1 MIPRYHIPMHPSM
14 PSRQFRQQ
22 PPGRALGRPM
32 MGGPMMS
39 RTPQMRQGGGGGGGF
54 LSKLLGKG
62 KQMGQVSGATRSIGA
77 QQAAGGG
84 SILKSFTN
92 PSAINGFLTN
102 TQKVL
107 NTAQQVGPMINQYGP
122 LVKNIPAMWKL
133 YRGFK
138 NAPDATS
145 NKKASTTHEEQI
157 VPANQSI
164 STVRKEVN
172 EELQERIKT
181 NKESPSLSKP
191 KLYI

>member
-14 PSRQFRQQ
+14 PPRHFRQQ

-32 MGGPMMS
+32 MGRPMMS
-39 RTPQMRQGGGGGGGF
+39 KTPQMRQGGGGGF

-77 QQAAGGG
+77 QQVAGGG

-122 LVKNIPAMWKL
+122 LVKNIPVMWKL
-133 YRGFK
+133 YRGLK
-138 NAPDATS
+138 NAPDITPNEVAS
-145 NKKASTTHEEQI
+145 NTHEEQI
-157 VPANQSI
+157 IPANQSR

-181 NKESPSLSKP
+181 NKKSPSLSKP

>member
-1 MIPRYHIPMHPSM
+1 
-14 PSRQFRQQ
+14 
-22 PPGRALGRPM
+22 
-32 MGGPMMS
+32 
-39 RTPQMRQGGGGGGGF
+39 MRQGGGGGF

-77 QQAAGGG
+77 QQVAGGG

-122 LVKNIPAMWKL
+122 LVKNIPVMWKL
-133 YRGFK
+133 YRGLK
-138 NAPDATS
+138 NAPDITPNEEAS
-145 NKKASTTHEEQI
+145 NTHEEQI
-157 VPANQSI
+157 IPANQSR

-181 NKESPSLSKP
+181 NKKSPSLSKP

>member
-1 MIPRYHIPMHPSM
+1 MIPRYQIPMHPSM
-14 PSRQFRQQ
+14 PPRQFRQQ

-32 MGGPMMS
+32 MGRPMMN
-39 RTPQMRQGGGGGGGF
+39 RTPQMRQGGGGGF

-77 QQAAGGG
+77 QQVAGGG

-122 LVKNIPAMWKL
+122 LVKNIPVMWKL

-138 NAPDATS
+138 NAPDITPNEEAS
-145 NKKASTTHEEQI
+145 NKHEEQI
-157 VPANQSI
+157 IPANQSR
-164 STVRKEVN
+164 STARKEVN

-181 NKESPSLSKP
+181 NKKSPSLSKP

>member
-1 MIPRYHIPMHPSM
+1 ME
-14 PSRQFRQQ
+14 
-22 PPGRALGRPM
+22 
-32 MGGPMMS
+32 
-39 RTPQMRQGGGGGGGF
+39 GF

-77 QQAAGGG
+77 QQVAGGG

-133 YRGFK
+133 YRGLK
-138 NAPDATS
+138 NAPDITPNEEAS
-145 NKKASTTHEEQI
+145 NTHEET
-157 VPANQSI
+157 NHSCKSI
-164 STVRKEVN
+164 KIDSAKRSAMKNFKKGEKPIRNPPLYRSQNYTSK
-172 EELQERIKT
+172 QEC
-181 NKESPSLSKP
+181 
-191 KLYI
+191 

>member
-14 PSRQFRQQ
+14 PPRQFRQQ
-22 PPGRALGRPM
+22 PPGRALGRPR
-32 MGGPMMS
+32 PMMS

-77 QQAAGGG
+77 QQVAGGG

-122 LVKNIPAMWKL
+122 LVKNIPVMWKL
-133 YRGFK
+133 YRGLKMHPISPLMKKHQIHMK
-138 NAPDATS
+138 NKSFLQINQDRQCE
-145 NKKASTTHEEQI
+145 KK
-157 VPANQSI
+157 
-164 STVRKEVN
+164 
-172 EELQERIKT
+172 
-181 NKESPSLSKP
+181 
-191 KLYI
+191 

>member
-14 PSRQFRQQ
+14 PPRQFRQQ
-22 PPGRALGRPM
+22 PPGRALGRPR
-32 MGGPMMS
+32 PMMS
-39 RTPQMRQGGGGGGGF
+39 RTPQMRQGGGGGF

-77 QQAAGGG
+77 QQVAGGG

-122 LVKNIPAMWKL
+122 LVKNIPVMWKL
-133 YRGFK
+133 YRGLK
-138 NAPDATS
+138 NAPDITPNEETS
-145 NKKASTTHEEQI
+145 NTHEEQI
-157 VPANQSI
+157 IPTNQSR

-172 EELQERIKT
+172 EELQERRKT
-181 NKESPSLSKP
+181 NKKSPSLSKP

>member
-1 MIPRYHIPMHPSM
+1 MIPRYQIPMHPSM
-14 PSRQFRQQ
+14 PPPQFRQQ
-22 PPGRALGRPM
+22 PPGRSLGRPM
-32 MGGPMMS
+32 MGRPTMS
-39 RTPQMRQGGGGGGGF
+39 RTPQMRQGGGGGF

-77 QQAAGGG
+77 QQVAGGG

-138 NAPDATS
+138 NAPDT
-145 NKKASTTHEEQI
+145 
-157 VPANQSI
+157 
-164 STVRKEVN
+164 
-172 EELQERIKT
+172 
-181 NKESPSLSKP
+181 
-191 KLYI
+191 

>member
-14 PSRQFRQQ
+14 PPRQFRQQ

-32 MGGPMMS
+32 MGRPMMS
-39 RTPQMRQGGGGGGGF
+39 KTPQMRQGGGGGF

-62 KQMGQVSGATRSIGA
+62 KQMGQVSGATRSIGT
-77 QQAAGGG
+77 QQVAGGG

-122 LVKNIPAMWKL
+122 LVKNIPVMWKL
-133 YRGFK
+133 YRGLK
-138 NAPDATS
+138 NAPDITPNEVAS
-145 NKKASTTHEEQI
+145 NTHEEQI
-157 VPANQSI
+157 IPADQSR

-181 NKESPSLSKP
+181 NKKSPSLSKP